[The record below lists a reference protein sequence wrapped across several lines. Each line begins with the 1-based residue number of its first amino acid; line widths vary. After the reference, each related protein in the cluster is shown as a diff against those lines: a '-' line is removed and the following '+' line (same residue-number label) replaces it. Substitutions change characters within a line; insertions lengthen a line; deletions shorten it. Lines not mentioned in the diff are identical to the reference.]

1 MSKKEKIIRRILC
14 FLLAASMLFAASCSK
29 APSSDKEENAPTD
42 EQTETGTV
50 EEKPVYDNSPLFGPL
65 VLSDS
70 DSFTGGTYVSEEPDV
85 SAVEASGT
93 VNAEMTGSVISKNS
107 GGATSADDSSFRG
120 VNAAVRAYGDS
131 VVTLRDC
138 TVSADAENATGVFA
152 YQNAVIYIYD
162 STVTVTG
169 GGSGGVQVAGGGT
182 LYGENLT
189 VETESKAAIRS
200 DRGGGVMV
208 LRGGSYTSRGFNGCP
223 AIYST
228 ADITVT
234 DALCVSENS
243 RAVIIEGKNS
253 VSLENC
259 VLTGNDQS
267 SKEGS
272 VRAAVL
278 LYQSAS
284 GDAKEGVSVFTM
296 SGGSLTSFSGA
307 LFYVTNTSSVI
318 NLRGTQLIPS
328 DTGMLLIVSE
338 GRWGKDGRN
347 GGKCEMNVS
356 DQTLSGDIFVDG
368 ISSLSLRL
376 ENVSY
381 TGAITGDGGISL
393 DMGSGSSWVLT
404 GDSRVDSLT
413 GDTSGIELNG
423 FSLYVGGEEFTS
435 H

>member
-1 MSKKEKIIRRILC
+1 MEGLS
-14 FLLAASMLFAASCSK
+14 
-29 APSSDKEENAPTD
+29 
-42 EQTETGTV
+42 TGRT
-50 EEKPVYDNSPLFGPL
+50 SPW
-65 VLSDS
+65 
-70 DSFTGGTYVSEEPDV
+70 
-85 SAVEASGT
+85 
-93 VNAEMTGSVISKNS
+93 
-107 GGATSADDSSFRG
+107 R
-120 VNAAVRAYGDS
+120 
-131 VVTLRDC
+131 
-138 TVSADAENATGVFA
+138 
-152 YQNAVIYIYD
+152 
-162 STVTVTG
+162 
-169 GGSGGVQVAGGGT
+169 
-182 LYGENLT
+182 
-189 VETESKAAIRS
+189 SKAAIRS

-318 NLRGTQLIPS
+318 NLRDTQLIPS

-381 TGAITGDGGISL
+381 TGAITGDGDISL

-413 GDTSGIELNG
+413 GDTSGIDLNG